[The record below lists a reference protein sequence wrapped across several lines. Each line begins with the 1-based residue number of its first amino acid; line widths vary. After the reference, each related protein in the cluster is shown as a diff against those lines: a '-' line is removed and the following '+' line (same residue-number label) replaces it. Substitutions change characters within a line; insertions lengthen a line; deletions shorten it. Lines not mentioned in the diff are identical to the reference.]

1 MEISDFYMTL
11 PYDLSGARS
20 KNRFCIELLWGI
32 SKMLDIY
39 DEDDFTIVFDY
50 FCDIEIHCKDKL
62 EFYQLKSHM
71 GIKKYIINDL
81 TNPGKKKNSILGKLF
96 ILEKD
101 NEMNIKLA
109 IISNGYLRDNSI
121 IKEEFK
127 EIELNDLSE
136 KSKTKIKDLIQTELK
151 LDEVNLSAVFFI
163 HIDMNLK
170 DPGSE
175 IKGKLI
181 TKFEKIKGCEPKKP
195 NALYR
200 FIYDTVRQKACYE
213 FSCEDYDKMLS
224 LKGMSKADFERILNL
239 FVDNIDKSVELTKTY
254 IEFLKGI

>member
-181 TKFEKIKGCEPKKP
+181 TKFEKIMGC
-195 NALYR
+195 
-200 FIYDTVRQKACYE
+200 
-213 FSCEDYDKMLS
+213 
-224 LKGMSKADFERILNL
+224 
-239 FVDNIDKSVELTKTY
+239 
-254 IEFLKGI
+254 